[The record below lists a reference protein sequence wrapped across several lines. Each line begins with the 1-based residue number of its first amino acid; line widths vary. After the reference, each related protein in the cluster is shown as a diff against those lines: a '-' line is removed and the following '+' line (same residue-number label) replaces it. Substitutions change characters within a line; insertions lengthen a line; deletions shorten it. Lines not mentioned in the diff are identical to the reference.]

1 MHYKNTRRY
10 ILDDNLFPENALHS
24 ATASL
29 GLGTIGLATTQGVIA
44 RKAAKDIASKK
55 LKLPEFYSSGARFG
69 TLYCVAT
76 SCILVWRG
84 AWLGWD
90 VAYEYFYKET
100 TGAKATD
107 PGHLTNS
114 GLLSHGIALTGLL
127 AFGRFSSVLAPPAR
141 ASILSD
147 LAMKAKTWK
156 EYSASAK
163 WFFK

>member
-1 MHYKNTRRY
+1 M
-10 ILDDNLFPENALHS
+10 
-24 ATASL
+24 
-29 GLGTIGLATTQGVIA
+29 GLGTIGLAVTQGVIA
-44 RKAAKDIASKK
+44 RQAEKSVASKK
-55 LKLPEFYSSGARFG
+55 LFLPEFYTYGARFG

-90 VAYEYFYKET
+90 VAYEYFYKDS
-100 TGAKATD
+100 TGAKVKATD

-114 GLLSHGIALTGLL
+114 GLLSHGIAIGGLL

-147 LAMKAKTWK
+147 LAMKARTWK